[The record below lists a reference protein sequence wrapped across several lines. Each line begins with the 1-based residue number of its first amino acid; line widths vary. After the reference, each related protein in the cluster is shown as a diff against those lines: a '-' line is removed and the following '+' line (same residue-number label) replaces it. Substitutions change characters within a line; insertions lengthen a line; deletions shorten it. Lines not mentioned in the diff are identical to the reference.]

1 MSVFQDNS
9 GKKVLAL
16 FDIDGT
22 LTKPRDDAS
31 EEVKAFMQAL
41 KTRVTVGVVGG
52 SDLVKQQEQLGQNI
66 TNEVDY
72 SFSENGLVAYK
83 NGQLIGKE
91 AINHFLGEDNIKAIV
106 NFCLHYIADLDLPI
120 KRGTFIEYRAGML
133 NISPIGRNC
142 SREERNAYEQFDLA
156 NNVRKNMIAAMQE
169 KFAHLNLK
177 YSIGGQISFDLFPQ
191 GWDKTFCLNHI
202 PESEYDEIHFF
213 GDKTYE
219 GGNDYEIFVHPR
231 VKGHTV
237 TSPEDT
243 IAQCKQLFGL

>member
-91 AINHFLGEDNIKAIV
+91 VSQLYLSYTITD
-106 NFCLHYIADLDLPI
+106 
-120 KRGTFIEYRAGML
+120 
-133 NISPIGRNC
+133 
-142 SREERNAYEQFDLA
+142 SR
-156 NNVRKNMIAAMQE
+156 V
-169 KFAHLNLK
+169 
-177 YSIGGQISFDLFPQ
+177 P
-191 GWDKTFCLNHI
+191 
-202 PESEYDEIHFF
+202 
-213 GDKTYE
+213 
-219 GGNDYEIFVHPR
+219 
-231 VKGHTV
+231 
-237 TSPEDT
+237 
-243 IAQCKQLFGL
+243 